1 MHKALSIQ
9 ARRHRKS
16 KNERRYSKYGVSGSK
31 QEPKKQAK
39 QESSSKTSKARGI
52 FKAKSRKEKKSV
64 GFKDVEGLDSIVQH
78 PLVTG
83 EGV

>member
-1 MHKALSIQ
+1 MGYQ
-9 ARRHRKS
+9 D
-16 KNERRYSKYGVSGSK
+16 
-31 QEPKKQAK
+31 QAK

-52 FKAKSRKEKKSV
+52 FKAKSRKGKKSL

-78 PLVTG
+78 LLVTD